1 MMKKRRDTE
10 TQGGGLP
17 LFHRPSSLR
26 PCVSAFFL
34 LFLLSAHGAPT
45 ADRLFKQKKWREA
58 ETAYVTI
65 ATKSPLSKE
74 GVKARYRIGVCRLKR
89 KDQAGALRAFLRLA
103 EDRDAA
109 RAAPETVLFAYREV
123 WALLAI
129 PSEDNRRMQL
139 VRRCAAA
146 FPSNE
151 VSAAICAEEGL
162 LQARRARFSDADA
175 FFRLGGT
182 RLSVPTPGGAESPP
196 PISVGAAVHRVIRKG
211 ILSRSNEPFTSFLP
225 GVEAVEK
232 SGDWMCAAALC
243 RGLRATRKDSPEI
256 WRKEMDVY
264 LAAGRF
270 EEALACCKRIAKESP
285 ADAPEC
291 ELLTAGI
298 LAERMHAPREAE
310 TAYRRWFRK
319 HGASPLANRA
329 ILRHARFL
337 AGSGRH
343 VEAGTEMARL
353 NRAELSRTETA
364 EAEALLAELAR
375 EKKYREQAEAAKGA
389 ASPKTENPIAAAR
402 KLYAK
407 EHYGSALKKLAAYK
421 TRLADPAWGEAMLL
435 YGKCLRETG
444 NPRKAVES
452 WDAVAARNVAAANA
466 PLAEKCRL
474 AKAET
479 LLEDLDDAKGAAAL
493 YEKVTVTREN
503 AATVIPGLVLAR
515 LAAGNTKGAETL
527 LADAG
532 KASLLTEPL
541 HSRLRDALAGTF
553 GDSRFNGS
561 LASETPQAKA
571 AFRTAEVLAKGGRH
585 LRAANAYGRLEH
597 SVKNTELA
605 AYANLLRAEC
615 LANAGRAGKAL
626 PLLDTFKTR
635 YRKTK
640 RAGEGLLLAGCLS
653 AGALR
658 NTRQAGRYFRLSAD
672 IRTDKESAQRVLFY
686 LATLSQ
692 WGKRR
697 REALGLYAELLK
709 KYPDTPFKDEI
720 QKHRIPALRKENGD
734 KGNEILHIKLKANK
748 SVRQTIEV
756 DPYVVYDVR
765 LDAPDGYWVEKS
777 DLTLN
782 PYALWR
788 KDGEPFYY
796 LSSAFSSTQYATIAG
811 SLNKAS
817 EEELK
822 RPTLFT
828 VDVPSVDIDWAG
840 VESEP
845 DEHIEDTNYVFCEI
859 PSTPL
864 QGRPFRIS
872 VRNEKGRLA
881 KGPVKL
887 IWNDP
892 SLKVYRDDASQV
904 ANGAEFELPNGTM
917 TLHAVPS
924 SETGPFTIT
933 ALGPDGESGRT
944 SDLILGWTNPGIG
957 TQTIAQQP
965 VDRTR
970 KTIGI
975 GEEVRLT
982 VMGNTTPILWDKTN
996 GTLSGASGNVVLLT
1010 APEVPCV
1017 LVVTAK
1023 FNGAIYEVTFNVIQP
1038 DTISFQYRS
1047 TLSLTLP
1054 PSCYGLKISSDIY
1067 IKPDTVNFYNL
1078 LLYESESDVF
1088 DVKGGYQ
1095 CEPLQ
1100 KHEANGPHP
1109 MMRVIVPGLGTRCE
1123 HWDEITGRSPSV
1135 PFESGSWYWLITWGY
1150 RVGKRNGAYHAL
1162 DCVKQN
1168 YDFEAFDADSGRF
1181 TISKKNLSAWIEG
1194 QSRDLHHN

>member
-182 RLSVPTPGGAESPP
+182 RLSVPTPGWAESPP

-232 SGDWMCAAALC
+232 SGDWMC
-243 RGLRATRKDSPEI
+243 
-256 WRKEMDVY
+256 
-264 LAAGRF
+264 
-270 EEALACCKRIAKESP
+270 
-285 ADAPEC
+285 
-291 ELLTAGI
+291 
-298 LAERMHAPREAE
+298 
-310 TAYRRWFRK
+310 
-319 HGASPLANRA
+319 
-329 ILRHARFL
+329 
-337 AGSGRH
+337 
-343 VEAGTEMARL
+343 
-353 NRAELSRTETA
+353 
-364 EAEALLAELAR
+364 
-375 EKKYREQAEAAKGA
+375 
-389 ASPKTENPIAAAR
+389 
-402 KLYAK
+402 
-407 EHYGSALKKLAAYK
+407 
-421 TRLADPAWGEAMLL
+421 
-435 YGKCLRETG
+435 
-444 NPRKAVES
+444 
-452 WDAVAARNVAAANA
+452 AAANA

-672 IRTDKESAQRVLFY
+672 IRTDKESAQRALFY

-924 SETGPFTIT
+924 SETGPFVIT
-933 ALGPDGESGRT
+933 LLGPPGETGR
-944 SDLILGWTNPGIG
+944 SADWIKGRMNPRLITE
-957 TQTIAQQP
+957 TIAP
-965 VDRTR
+965 MPADRTR
-970 KTIGI
+970 KIVGI
-975 GEEVRLT
+975 GEEVRLC
-982 VMGNTTPILWDKTN
+982 VAGYSGDVSWEDSLNTFQSKVAKELVWR
-996 GTLSGASGNVVLLT
+996 
-1010 APEVPCV
+1010 APETDCT
-1017 LVVTAK
+1017 VTITASYARRQEIVQ
-1023 FNGAIYEVTFNVIQP
+1023 FQVIRP
-1038 DTISFQYRS
+1038 TELHFQYEG
-1047 TLSLTLP
+1047 LSRTYPTFCIP
-1054 PSCYGLKISSDIY
+1054 PRFNFYSFCYESY
-1067 IKPDTVNFYNL
+1067 VYVAPDTVNFHNVRL
-1078 LLYESESDVF
+1078 SESFSLPLDVEGSYNGVAKPHSANRGHMMTMIVVPGF
-1088 DVKGGYQ
+1088 GTRMKIPDNVGGY
-1095 CEPLQ
+1095 
-1100 KHEANGPHP
+1100 
-1109 MMRVIVPGLGTRCE
+1109 
-1123 HWDEITGRSPSV
+1123 SPSM
-1135 PFESGSWYWLITWGY
+1135 PFSDGRY
-1150 RVGKRNGAYHAL
+1150 RWSIDWSY
-1162 DCVKQN
+1162 CVEDSATTNFLETIRQTF
-1168 YDFEAFDADSGRF
+1168 DFTAFSQERGRL
-1181 TISKKNLSAWIEG
+1181 TISKKDSCAWIEG
-1194 QSRDLHHN
+1194 ESSEIHSGSPE